1 VFTDEVNDEATVGAA
16 TRGSSEELGAVGK
29 ARDGVEHPIVGK
41 HDRVVAGVGVRIAEA
56 EDGRVSPM

>member
-29 ARDGVEHPIVGK
+29 ARDGVEHAVVGK
-41 HDRVVAGVGVRIAEA
+41 DDRVVAGVGVRIAET
-56 EDGRVSPM
+56 EDGLVPPT